1 MGKKWKK
8 ILIHRRMQ
16 EASAVV
22 EAPVPAVEPA
32 PEPEVAPEPVVE
44 VAPEPE
50 EAPEPAVEAEE
61 APAPRKRSRKSKR
74 S

>member
-1 MGKKWKK
+1 MGKKWKR
-8 ILIHRRMQ
+8 ILVQRRAAKP
-16 EASAVV
+16 EAVV
-22 EAPVPAVEPA
+22 EAPAPAVEPA

>member
-8 ILIHRRMQ
+8 ILIDRRMQ
-16 EASAVV
+16 AASAVV
-22 EAPVPAVEPA
+22 EALSPVIESA
-32 PEPEVAPEPVVE
+32 PEPEVASEPVVE